1 MTQVNNIIIVT
12 GGTLDEKI
20 LIRVLEQYEQPY
32 IIGVDKGIDTLKKL
46 DIQADLLIGD
56 FDSAS
61 EDVRIYSRKQGNV
74 IVLKPEK
81 DYTDT
86 HMAVLEALKQNPKEI
101 ILTGATGT
109 RIDHVM
115 ANISVLK
122 LCLEKGVKACIIDGN
137 NRIRMIDKQCK
148 IERKSMY
155 GKYISCIPFSDRVT
169 GINLIGFKYPLTD
182 ATMIKEDSIGISNE
196 LREEE
201 GLIQIDTGYLLVM
214 ETKD

>member
-1 MTQVNNIIIVT
+1 MRSIIIVT

-20 LIRVLEQYEQPY
+20 LFQVLEQYNSPY
-32 IIGVDKGIDTLKKL
+32 IIGVDKGMDTLKKH
-46 DIQADLLIGD
+46 DIHADLVLGD

-61 EDVRIYSRKQGNV
+61 EDVRTYCQRQENV
-74 IVLKPEK
+74 ITLKPEK

-86 HMAVLEALKQNPKEI
+86 HMAVLEALKRNPKEI
-101 ILTGATGT
+101 ILIGATGT
-109 RIDHVM
+109 RIDHIM

-122 LCLEKGVKACIIDGN
+122 LCLEKSVKACIIDGN
-137 NRIRMIDKQCK
+137 NRIRMIDKQCR
-148 IERKSMY
+148 IERKTMY
-155 GKYISCIPFSDRVT
+155 GKYISCIPFSDIVT
-169 GINLIGFKYPLTD
+169 GINLIGFKYPLAD